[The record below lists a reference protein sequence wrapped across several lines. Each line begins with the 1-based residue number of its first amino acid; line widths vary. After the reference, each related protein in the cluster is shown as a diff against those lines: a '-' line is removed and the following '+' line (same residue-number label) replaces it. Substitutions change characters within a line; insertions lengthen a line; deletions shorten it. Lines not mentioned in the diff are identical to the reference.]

1 MVDIVRRARFG
12 HVYISYSTDGI
23 MNYEELCAQLK
34 AFGTVECFFK
44 PYKRY
49 KSNSGGTGST
59 NVKEIIIYV
68 KKR

>member
-1 MVDIVRRARFG
+1 
-12 HVYISYSTDGI
+12 